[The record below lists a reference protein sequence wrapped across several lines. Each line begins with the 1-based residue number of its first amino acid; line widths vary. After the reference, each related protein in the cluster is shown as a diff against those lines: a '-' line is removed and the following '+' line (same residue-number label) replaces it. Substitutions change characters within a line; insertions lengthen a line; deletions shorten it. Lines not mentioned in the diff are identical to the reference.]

1 MCRLF
6 AVTSDAPLSPMRAVD
21 ALNVMKEG
29 HDGSGVG
36 LFMTGLGGELERYK
50 NLPILSGIVTSR
62 GLEKVDQCMSEKGFT
77 PLHQVSFERGASLS
91 PFTPKREMYL
101 VRVYDTPKN
110 LEWDVLTEQERQDR
124 YIEIRL
130 ALREMGLADESI
142 IAYSFWPDAVMIK
155 EIGDPVEVARY
166 LGLDREGLSARIILA
181 QGRQNTNYAITL
193 YACHPFFVQG
203 YATMT
208 NGENTAFGPIREF
221 LSSRR
226 VPGYVGYESDSEV
239 FTHIL
244 HYVHRRLGLNLE
256 TYKHVITPLK
266 DESLSAHP
274 DGEELRKLKHVMR
287 PLIIDGPNCVIGCLP
302 DHTLLMVQDSKKLRP
317 GVCGGRP
324 GRFVF
329 SSEMCGLEYMVP
341 NRDKTRDIQPMG
353 ADMVTVGE
361 DGKEMRLWSQ
371 WDRYT
376 LTRAA

>member
-6 AVTSDAPLSPMRAVD
+6 AVTSDVPLSPMEAVG

-50 NLPILSGIVTSR
+50 ELPILSGIVTLQ
-62 GLEKVDQCMSEKGFT
+62 GLEKVDQYMSERGFT
-77 PLHQVSFERGASLS
+77 PLYQIPFERSASLPS
-91 PFTPKREMYL
+91 FTPKREMYL
-101 VRVYDTPKN
+101 VRVYHTPKDR
-110 LEWDVLTEQERQDR
+110 EWDMLTEKERQDR

-130 ALREMGLADESI
+130 ALRELGLRDQSI
-142 IAYSFWPDAVMIK
+142 IVYAFWPDTVMIK

-166 LGLDREGLSARIILA
+166 LGLDREGLSARITLA
-181 QGRQNTNYAITL
+181 QGRQNTNYSITL

-208 NGENTAFGPIREF
+208 NGENTAFVPIREF

-226 VPGYVGYESDSEV
+226 FPGYVGYESDSEV
-239 FTHIL
+239 FAHIL
-244 HYVHRRLGLNLE
+244 HYVHKWLGLNLE

-266 DESLSAHP
+266 DESLGVHP
-274 DGEELRKLKHVMR
+274 DGEELRRLKHVMR

-302 DHTLLMVQDSKKLRP
+302 DHALLMVQDSKKLRP
-317 GVCGGRP
+317 GICGGRP

-329 SSEMCGLEYMVP
+329 SSEMCGLEYMIP
-341 NRDKTRDIQPMG
+341 DRDKTRDIQPMG
-353 ADMVTVGE
+353 TDMVTVGE
-361 DGKEMRLWSQ
+361 DRKEMRLWSQ

-376 LTRAA
+376 LSRAA